1 LNELARVVLVGD
13 RSLVLHDV
21 GVKLLLEDFA
31 LSLGSIP
38 DMLDI
43 FVEAFKNWKLFEYVI
58 FDCKIVTLHV
68 LDAVTQVVDALL
80 DKRLEKLWIVHWP
93 RISSKFFFNI
103 TIFN

>member
-43 FVEAFKNWKLFEYVI
+43 FVEAFKN
-58 FDCKIVTLHV
+58 
-68 LDAVTQVVDALL
+68 
-80 DKRLEKLWIVHWP
+80 
-93 RISSKFFFNI
+93 
-103 TIFN
+103 